1 MMSHQRWRWRQRFG
15 ASLPSP
21 PTRQTATPTFAQ
33 STSRRGSVRPIRDRY
48 LCPPPPKPE
57 SCMQIMDIVQY
68 MCRTV
73 EILFELGCTIL
84 VLTPKGNIDTRGI
97 GILKTLWKVVEAIIN
112 TQLQASIQFHYVLHG
127 FRSGRGS
134 GMVTVDINISKQL
147 FQHQP
152 RTPLPSL
159 I

>member
-1 MMSHQRWRWRQRFG
+1 
-15 ASLPSP
+15 
-21 PTRQTATPTFAQ
+21 
-33 STSRRGSVRPIRDRY
+33 
-48 LCPPPPKPE
+48 
-57 SCMQIMDIVQY
+57 MDIVQY

-73 EILFELGCTIL
+73 EILLELGCTIL

-147 FQHQP
+147 FSINQEP
-152 RTPLPSL
+152 LFLVLFDFRESYNTIDRRRLIRTLEGHGAGPQIFNLL
-159 I
+159 ATL